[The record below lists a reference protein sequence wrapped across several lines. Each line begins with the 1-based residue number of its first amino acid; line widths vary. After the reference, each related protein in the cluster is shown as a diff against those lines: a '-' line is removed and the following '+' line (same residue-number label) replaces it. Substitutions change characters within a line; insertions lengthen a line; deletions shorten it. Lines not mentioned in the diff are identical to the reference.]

1 VNDDLGNPG
10 GTGGDEQAILEL
22 LVPRAQ
28 SRLDGQ
34 LGDSDAMD
42 SKALGLLGVDAAAIA
57 LMTAVRHDVASL
69 WWLPTTV
76 LGLAGALLLAAVWP
90 RRFDLGPDT
99 RRFYETMGASSQ
111 LEASRQMLTELLV
124 AIDGNDVRLPAKA
137 KLFKSGFALLV
148 IALLGSL
155 AVALSA

>member
-1 VNDDLGNPG
+1 VSDDLGNPETAG
-10 GTGGDEQAILEL
+10 DDEQAILDL
-22 LVPRAQ
+22 LIPRAQ

-34 LGDSDAMD
+34 FGDGDAMD
-42 SKALGLLGVDAAAIA
+42 SKALGLLGLDAAAIA
-57 LMTAVRHDVASL
+57 LMTAVRHDLASL
-69 WWLPTTV
+69 WWLPTTA

-99 RRFYETMGASSQ
+99 RRFYETMGMSSR

-124 AIDGNDVRLPAKA
+124 AVEENDLRLPAKA

-155 AVALSA
+155 TVALST